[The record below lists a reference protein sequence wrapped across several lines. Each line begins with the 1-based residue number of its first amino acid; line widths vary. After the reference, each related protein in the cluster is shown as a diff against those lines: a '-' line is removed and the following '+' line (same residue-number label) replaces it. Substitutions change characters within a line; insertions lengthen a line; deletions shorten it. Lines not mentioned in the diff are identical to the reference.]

1 MRLSNFS
8 VRIKEIITYR
18 LGDSTMGL
26 VLIVVHLH
34 LAIFEKLTVQ
44 ETLRKSLDMLYV
56 IEDTKSKENLFR

>member
-1 MRLSNFS
+1 
-8 VRIKEIITYR
+8 
-18 LGDSTMGL
+18 MGL

-56 IEDTKSKENLFR
+56 IGDTKSKENLFR